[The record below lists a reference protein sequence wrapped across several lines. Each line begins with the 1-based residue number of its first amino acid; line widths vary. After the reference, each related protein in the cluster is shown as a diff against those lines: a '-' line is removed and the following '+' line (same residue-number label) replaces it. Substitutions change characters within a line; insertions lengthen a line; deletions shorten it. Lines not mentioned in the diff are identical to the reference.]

1 MGARWTTGLTEG
13 YRENVENSFSWPLLS
28 WQSYVSV
35 TTAKL
40 YMFIET
46 REGHKIKKKKNYTS
60 PFVSQILKES
70 IVLSDKLF

>member
-13 YRENVENSFSWPLLS
+13 SQENVENSFPWPLLS
-28 WQSYVSV
+28 WQSHGSV

-46 REGHKIKKKKNYTS
+46 REGHKIKKKKKKYIS
-60 PFVSQILKES
+60 FCEPDFERKHRALR
-70 IVLSDKLF
+70 